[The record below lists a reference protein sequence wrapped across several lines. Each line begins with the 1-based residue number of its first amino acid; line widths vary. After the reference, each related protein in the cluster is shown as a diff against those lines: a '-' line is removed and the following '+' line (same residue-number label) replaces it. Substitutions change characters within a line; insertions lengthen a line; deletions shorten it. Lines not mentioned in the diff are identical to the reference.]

1 MNYLAASSGVFSPVE
16 RSPYLCADPSA
27 LAPTA
32 LYFTLAGIGSR
43 NRAHAS
49 RILFICRRASF
60 EGSTRGIRAEG
71 GERGCSD
78 PVTGENRRLNVFTE
92 LEGF

>member
-16 RSPYLCADPSA
+16 RSPYLCADPS
-27 LAPTA
+27 A

-60 EGSTRGIRAEG
+60 EGSTRGIRAGEG
-71 GERGCSD
+71 RERGCSD
-78 PVTGENRRLNVFTE
+78 PVTEENRRLNVFTE